1 MDIDWE
7 NLGFK
12 FMPARSNIRFHYAD
26 GKWDDGTL
34 TGSYDITV
42 SVAANAFHYG
52 QAIFEGGKAFRCK
65 DGKVRIF
72 RPEENGRRLNRSASH
87 R

>member
-26 GKWDDGTL
+26 GKWG
-34 TGSYDITV
+34 
-42 SVAANAFHYG
+42 
-52 QAIFEGGKAFRCK
+52 
-65 DGKVRIF
+65 
-72 RPEENGRRLNRSASH
+72 
-87 R
+87 